1 MGDKSR
7 AGKKQADGQSAHEG
21 GNMIRALLA
30 RRRFERLRRRAPRV
44 AVWIMFNGWSERIV

>member
-1 MGDKSR
+1 
-7 AGKKQADGQSAHEG
+7 
-21 GNMIRALLA
+21 MIRALLA